1 NDVHPRGALVSADL
15 LDPPG
20 EPGDEALVVD
30 AGRVGEAREVS
41 GRHGSP
47 GSCAGGGSSTGHRG
61 GHGGGRRGLDGA
73 PWGRTR
79 RAPAG
84 RAAARRRACRA
95 PTAPPRP
102 PATTPSVNLLR
113 PTFHRSPPA
122 HDPSSVRGH
131 GPLRRMALNRS
142 T

>member
-1 NDVHPRGALVSADL
+1 GRGAEGDEPADAAPVAELDEVAGDETAEAVANDVHPRGALVSADL

-47 GSCAGGGSSTGHRG
+47 GSCAGGGSSTGHPRG
-61 GHGGGRRGLDGA
+61 PGRGRRGLDGG
-73 PWGRTR
+73 PVGRSR

-84 RAAARRRACRA
+84 RAAARRRAGPSA
-95 PTAPPRP
+95 P
-102 PATTPSVNLLR
+102 
-113 PTFHRSPPA
+113 
-122 HDPSSVRGH
+122 
-131 GPLRRMALNRS
+131 
-142 T
+142 